1 MEPEVRPVTQL
12 LRQWR
17 DGDPGAFD
25 RLFPLVY
32 QELRLLAAR
41 HLRRAQPGQTLTS
54 TALVHEAYLR
64 LAGVDI
70 PWQDRAHFFAIAAT
84 VMRRILVDHAKHR
97 RRVKRGGDMA
107 RISLDEAL
115 NISDDLDSRIVMI
128 DEALTKLADMD
139 GRKARILELLYFG
152 GLSVDEVCK
161 ALEISPSTVHRET
174 KFAKAWILN
183 QIS

>member
-1 MEPEVRPVTQL
+1 
-12 LRQWR
+12 
-17 DGDPGAFD
+17 
-25 RLFPLVY
+25 
-32 QELRLLAAR
+32 
-41 HLRRAQPGQTLTS
+41 
-54 TALVHEAYLR
+54 
-64 LAGVDI
+64 
-70 PWQDRAHFFAIAAT
+70 
-84 VMRRILVDHAKHR
+84 
-97 RRVKRGGDMA
+97 MA

>member
-1 MEPEVRPVTQL
+1 MESESKLVTFL

-17 DGDPGAFD
+17 DGDLGAYD

-32 QELRLLAAR
+32 DELKALAAR
-41 HLRRAQPGQTLTS
+41 HLRRGQPGQTLAS

-70 PWQDRAHFFAIAAT
+70 PWQDRAHFFAMAA
-84 VMRRILVDHAKHR
+84 VMMRRILVDHAKER
-97 RRVKRGGDMA
+97 SRLKRGGAMA

-115 NISDDLDSRIVMI
+115 TVTTDLDSRIVLI
-128 DEALTKLADMD
+128 DEALTKLAGMD
-139 GRKARILELLYFG
+139 TRKARIVELLYFG
-152 GLSVDEVCK
+152 GLTVGEVSE
-161 ALEISPSTVHRET
+161 AMEISPSTVHRET

-183 QIS
+183 QIT